1 MELKVNE
8 VTIPEQITFNYEE
21 LKQEITEKVRMY
33 ETLVYTDDQ
42 FKLMKADRANFN
54 KLKKVL
60 NDERI
65 RMEREY
71 MVPFNDFKSK
81 INEIISIIDKP
92 VAVIDKQI
100 KEYEEKQKQDK
111 QKKIEE
117 FFDSLQLPDVLE
129 FVKLESIFESRW
141 LNASVSMK
149 SIQETINAKLEQI
162 YNDCSTLSALPEFG
176 FEAGEIYKTT
186 LDVNKAINE
195 AHRMSEMAKAKA
207 AHEAEM
213 KAKEEEEARLKE
225 ESERTAEQQDIVPGY
240 IQETEETETQD
251 KLPKEQTTD
260 EQTVK
265 EWVAFKCLLSI
276 DDAKALGSFFESRN
290 IEYEQI

>member
-213 KAKEEEEARLKE
+213 KAKEEEE
-225 ESERTAEQQDIVPGY
+225 SERTEEQQDIVPGY
-240 IQETEETETQD
+240 IQEPEETETQD